1 MKVYFSGIGGIGMSA
16 LAQISLIKGYQVL
29 GSDIK
34 KSYITDKLEK
44 LGIKIYNEQSANN
57 IDESIDLLVY
67 SSSIN
72 EDNPEIKKAK
82 ELGIN
87 IIHRSNYLQD
97 IIKDHRVI
105 SVTGSSG
112 KTTTSSFVSY
122 GFNEAGIKVNGII
135 GGWVREWDSNVIY
148 FNDSDITVIEAD
160 ESDGSLINYTPV
172 ISIIN
177 DLSIDLNINSPK
189 FKSVPIDKL
198 KYAIYDIFFEYVKNI
213 ISNDGRIIFSLDNS
227 VIDFINHFNLKKYI
241 DKFSFYGSYE
251 DFIDKKDFLDNL
263 NSQLLYYKGIDI
275 KLEDGNPFIESS
287 IFYFSTKDLRENKY
301 SYTSKLRLS
310 TIGKYN
316 INNALAAILSF
327 IVYNQVYNVID
338 DELFFRDYVLKF
350 INSLYGFSGPKR
362 RFEILYNNL
371 INFDGN
377 NSRLIVV
384 DDYAH
389 NPKKIYSLIS
399 NLALF
404 YRDYYRI
411 VIYQPHRYTRTLIF
425 WEDLKH
431 IFRDIDLLII
441 LPIYSASESPII
453 GISSKDLAQEISLNK
468 ESLNINEVLYLED
481 YKELEEVL
489 LSKVNILKD
498 KIMVFVGAGNITNF
512 ANSFASILNTK
523 FSDAKLL
530 TGY

>member
-16 LAQISLIKGYQVL
+16 LAQISLIKGYEVL

-34 KSYITDKLEK
+34 KSYITDKLEQ

-57 IDESIDLLVY
+57 INNSIDLLVY
-67 SSSIN
+67 SSSIDEN
-72 EDNPEIKKAK
+72 NPEIKKAK
-82 ELGIN
+82 ELGIS

-105 SVTGSSG
+105 SVAGSSG
-112 KTTTSSFVSY
+112 KTTTSSFISY
-122 GFNEAGIKVNGII
+122 GFNKAGIKVNGII

-148 FNDSDITVIEAD
+148 FNDSDVTVIEAD

-172 ISIIN
+172 ISVIN

-198 KYAIYDIFFEYVKNI
+198 KFAIYDIFFEYVKNI
-213 ISNDGRIIFSLDNS
+213 ISNNGRIIFSLDNS
-227 VIDFINHFNLKKYI
+227 VIDFINHFNLKRYI
-241 DKFSFYGSYE
+241 DEFSFYGSYE
-251 DFIDKKDFLDNL
+251 NFIDKKDFLAGLD
-263 NSQLLYYKGIDI
+263 SQLLCYKGIDI
-275 KLEDGNPFIESS
+275 KLEDGNPFIETN
-287 IFYFSTKDLRENKY
+287 IFYYNNRGFKSNIDE
-301 SYTSKLRLS
+301 YTSKLRLS
-310 TIGKYN
+310 TIGSYN
-316 INNALAAILSF
+316 INNALASIFSF
-327 IVYNQVYNVID
+327 IVYNQIYNVID
-338 DELFFRDYVLKF
+338 DESFFGDYVLRF
-350 INSLYGFSGPKR
+350 INSLYGFLGPKR

-371 INFDGN
+371 INVEGN
-377 NSRLIVV
+377 YSRLVVV

-399 NLALF
+399 NLSLF

-431 IFRDIDLLII
+431 VFKDLNLLII

-453 GISSKDLAQEISLNK
+453 GISSKDLTNEIELNK
-468 ESLNINEVLYLED
+468 ESLNIDEVLYLED

-489 LSKVNILKD
+489 LSMVNILKD

-512 ANSFASILNTK
+512 TNYFVEVLNNK
-523 FSDAKLL
+523 FPATKLL
-530 TGY
+530 I